1 MIAGAA
7 GVLCGL
13 ILSDPGVLK
22 DRSLLIQSPATVFRL
37 AQCSRRMDSIHNAI
51 PFITCNRHKST
62 QTADVTAG
70 SCAAL
75 IGLRSETR
83 EVAARVECMVYY
95 HRSGPYAFGGL
106 SGHSP
111 RVKQCHRRRRRT
123 PAAHG
128 FGRKRP
134 RVSSMPGFEH
144 VRLAVMSYKSFVPD
158 STFDPDPLYGLFPM
172 REFASSTF
180 QTLDRTERPVLLTR
194 RSKTSRRR
202 ETYPSCALGP
212 S

>member
-1 MIAGAA
+1 MPSGGSVAIARESSSAIGA
-7 GVLCGL
+7 
-13 ILSDPGVLK
+13 D
-22 DRSLLIQSPATVFRL
+22 
-37 AQCSRRMDSIHNAI
+37 
-51 PFITCNRHKST
+51 
-62 QTADVTAG
+62 
-70 SCAAL
+70 AAL
-75 IGLRSETR
+75 LRLMVSD
-83 EVAARVECMVYY
+83 ASAR
-95 HRSGPYAFGGL
+95 
-106 SGHSP
+106 
-111 RVKQCHRRRRRT
+111 
-123 PAAHG
+123 
-128 FGRKRP
+128 